1 MQIAS
6 LVRSVVVYSKETNV
20 HLELGVFELQSTI
33 LFLVQTQS
41 FFSHGVDLHT
51 CMTFIFDFRGK

>member
-6 LVRSVVVYSKETNV
+6 LVCSVVVYSKETNV

-33 LFLVQTQS
+33 LFLV
-41 FFSHGVDLHT
+41 
-51 CMTFIFDFRGK
+51 